1 MPRYLIVL
9 ALAVGV
15 AAAVDDKTKALV
27 EYSGAL
33 ERLAATVAPAVVQVQ
48 VSAWCASPG
57 GTSEDGAKLTSC
69 RVVGSGVIVDPAG
82 YIITNEH
89 VVRNAR
95 RIRVMLTPKS
105 DASAPLP
112 ASAERSGLDAVVVG
126 ANREPLGKRQVLDAT
141 VVGANRDLDIA
152 VLKIEASG
160 LPAIPLHQ
168 SGKAPRQGQVVLAVG
183 SPEGLDN
190 TMTIGIVSAVGRQP
204 HPDFPMLYIQTD
216 AAINPGNSGGPLL
229 DVQGELIGINTFM
242 LSESGHNQS
251 LGFAV
256 PAAVARYVYEQL
268 RRYGTVRQSLVGV
281 HVQTLTPGLAQGLGL
296 SRGYGIMISD
306 VLPGSPAKI
315 AGLQPQDIITE
326 VDGSTVSALPYYAA
340 MMYLHDPTVPVA
352 VTVLRG
358 TETLRFQVQAVAM
371 DDREFDDTSIDPH
384 DSPISELGVFGKTVS
399 SLFALRNGL
408 RSKVGVYVLATTT
421 GNDDSPSGLTAG
433 DVVASLNGVPILG
446 VQDLRETIYDLAE
459 GKPAVF
465 QIERHGQFVYVEREL
480 DKLPVEPAADR
491 RAKRDAGSRQ

>member
-1 MPRYLIVL
+1 MIMRRFLIVL
-9 ALAVGV
+9 ALTVCV
-15 AAAVDDKTKALV
+15 AAAGDEKTKALV

-48 VSAWCASPG
+48 VSAWCASAAAN
-57 GTSEDGAKLTSC
+57 SEDGARLASC
-69 RVVGSGVIVDPAG
+69 RVVGSGVIVDPSG

-105 DASAPLP
+105 DHSGDGPP
-112 ASAERSGLDAVVVG
+112 ALAERSGLDAVVVG
-126 ANREPLGKRQVLDAT
+126 ANREPVGKRQVLDAE

-152 VLKIEASG
+152 LLKIEASG

-168 SGKAPRQGQVVLAVG
+168 TGKGPRQGQVVLAVG

-281 HVQTLTPGLAQGLGL
+281 HVQTVTPGLAQGLGL

-306 VLPGSPAKI
+306 VLPGSPAKA
-315 AGLQPQDIITE
+315 AGLQPQDIITA
-326 VDGSTVSALPYYAA
+326 VDGARP
-340 MMYLHDPTVPVA
+340 
-352 VTVLRG
+352 R
-358 TETLRFQVQAVAM
+358 
-371 DDREFDDTSIDPH
+371 
-384 DSPISELGVFGKTVS
+384 
-399 SLFALRNGL
+399 
-408 RSKVGVYVLATTT
+408 
-421 GNDDSPSGLTAG
+421 
-433 DVVASLNGVPILG
+433 
-446 VQDLRETIYDLAE
+446 
-459 GKPAVF
+459 
-465 QIERHGQFVYVEREL
+465 
-480 DKLPVEPAADR
+480 
-491 RAKRDAGSRQ
+491 